1 MSSYAAIFDMDGVI
15 IDSNPYHKISLR
27 QFCEKYGFHL
37 TDEEL
42 INRIYGRTNKEW
54 IANLF
59 GALSKEELTRYGE
72 EKESL
77 FREVFKNDIRALTGL
92 PEFLKSLKQNNIP
105 MAIGTSA
112 PRSNVDFVLAHTG
125 LGEYFSAILDESN
138 VEQGKPNPEIYL
150 KVAAKLGYEPSRC
163 VVFEDSL
170 SGVESAR
177 RAGAK
182 VVGVATTHSFEEL
195 GHTDFIIK
203 DFSDLDPSFLLSTLF
218 SQSKA

>member
-1 MSSYAAIFDMDGVI
+1 MSSFAAIFDMDGVI

-42 INRIYGRTNKEW
+42 INKIYGRTNKEW

-92 PEFLKSLKQNNIP
+92 PEFLKRLKQNDIP
-105 MAIGTSA
+105 IAIGTSA
-112 PRSNVDFVLAHTG
+112 PRSNVDFVLSHTG
-125 LGEYFSAILDESN
+125 LGEYFSAILDESD
-138 VEQGKPNPEIYL
+138 VVHGKPNPEIYL
-150 KVAAKLGYEPSRC
+150 KVASKLGYEPTHC

-182 VVGVATTHSFEEL
+182 VVGVATTHTFEEL
-195 GHTDFIIK
+195 GHTDYVIK
-203 DFSDLDPSFLLSTLF
+203 DFADLDPSHLFLTLF
-218 SQSKA
+218 R

>member
-1 MSSYAAIFDMDGVI
+1 MSSFAAIFDMDGVI

-77 FREVFKNDIRALTGL
+77 FREVYKNDIRALTGL

-105 MAIGTSA
+105 IAIGTSA
-112 PRSNVDFVLAHTG
+112 PRSNVDFVLSHTG
-125 LGEYFSAILDESN
+125 LGDYFSAILDESN

-203 DFSDLDPSFLLSTLF
+203 DFSDLDPSFLFSTLF